1 MEDKEE
7 EEQVAVVA
15 VKEEEKMAVV
25 VEKEEEVA
33 EEKLKKEELVLI
45 MLINGKW
52 EKKVL
57 VEEIK
62 GMAVTEEVEV
72 AVLFVDETNKEE
84 EGQEDETDGTNEYF
98 FLFPSVFVSY
108 LYFLSFLASPPSVL
122 HMRNAC
128 IYKYA
133 LFHLRF

>member
-15 VKEEEKMAVV
+15 VKEEKMAVV

-33 EEKLKKEELVLI
+33 EEKLKKEELV
-45 MLINGKW
+45 LINGKW

-72 AVLFVDETNKEE
+72 AVLFVDEANKEE

-98 FLFPSVFVSY
+98 FSLSLCLCLMPLLPFISRIPS
-108 LYFLSFLASPPSVL
+108 LRAS
-122 HMRNAC
+122 HA
-128 IYKYA
+128 
-133 LFHLRF
+133 

>member
-72 AVLFVDETNKEE
+72 AVLFVDEANKEE

-98 FLFPSVFVSY
+98 FSLSLCLCLIPLLPFISRIPS
-108 LYFLSFLASPPSVL
+108 LRAS
-122 HMRNAC
+122 HA
-128 IYKYA
+128 
-133 LFHLRF
+133 